1 MPTAIL
7 KKKNIII
14 GITIPDSKIHY
25 KAPRQ
30 KKKMDQMKEK
40 IKATEKIELSNEKI
54 ANLCTVQ
61 NTGN

>member
-1 MPTAIL
+1 
-7 KKKNIII
+7 
-14 GITIPDSKIHY
+14 
-25 KAPRQ
+25 
-30 KKKMDQMKEK
+30 MKEK